1 MNDRLL
7 VINKPIGCTSMDV
20 IRQLRKKLN
29 IKKIGHAGTLDPLAT
44 GVLIICTGKF
54 TKKITNLIN
63 SSKKYHAIINLS
75 AFSETDDAEGPL
87 ENINIEDKN
96 IPDINKVSKILKN
109 FTGDIEQTP
118 PKYSAIKV
126 NGQRAYKLA
135 RSGQEVELKPRV
147 ITISEISLK
156 NYSFPNLEIE
166 ISCSK
171 GTYIRSLARDIG
183 VKLNTGGYLSKLT
196 RTAVGE
202 YTLDQAQK
210 VSEV

>member
-87 ENINIEDKN
+87 ENINIESKN
-96 IPDINKVSKILKN
+96 IPDINIINKVLKN

-118 PKYSAIKV
+118 PKYSAIKI

-135 RSGQEVELKPRV
+135 RSGQEVELKPRT
-147 ITISEISLK
+147 ITISEINLK
-156 NYSFPNLEIE
+156 NYNFPNLEIE

-202 YTLDQAQK
+202 YTLDQAQEISQ
-210 VSEV
+210 V